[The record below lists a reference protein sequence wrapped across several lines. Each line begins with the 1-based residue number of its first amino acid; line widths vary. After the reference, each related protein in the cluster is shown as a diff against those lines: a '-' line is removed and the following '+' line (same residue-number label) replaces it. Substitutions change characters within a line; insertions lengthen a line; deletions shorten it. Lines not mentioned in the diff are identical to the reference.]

1 MVTHKSTS
9 KQKKTSAWQKSAGDM
24 AHPRG
29 RGLRD
34 NEIEYALSDSEIELE
49 DGEIDELCQDG
60 DLDTAYVPPPEES
73 SSSDD
78 DEPLSDLRTT
88 RGRARGRPRLVVLHL
103 AEEDQDLV
111 VQLRNEND
119 ELIQL
124 IVEKSKFCYRYGKN
138 CF

>member
-1 MVTHKSTS
+1 MSV
-9 KQKKTSAWQKSAGDM
+9 WQKSAGDM

-34 NEIEYALSDSEIELE
+34 NEIEYTLSDSEIELE
-49 DGEIDELCQDG
+49 DGEIDELCEDG

-88 RGRARGRPRLVVLHL
+88 RGRARGRPHR
-103 AEEDQDLV
+103 AASGRARRSASSRGRSRSRSTMRI
-111 VQLRNEND
+111 VQM
-119 ELIQL
+119 Q
-124 IVEKSKFCYRYGKN
+124 
-138 CF
+138 